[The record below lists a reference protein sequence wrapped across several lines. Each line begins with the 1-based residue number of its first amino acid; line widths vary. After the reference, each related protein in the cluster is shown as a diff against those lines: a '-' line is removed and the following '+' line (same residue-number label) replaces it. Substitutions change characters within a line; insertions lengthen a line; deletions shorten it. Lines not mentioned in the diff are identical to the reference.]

1 MTWKFWKKEKH
12 TEGGVMISDNHN
24 YALPYIESVESVQ
37 KAVKELQDRQVKRGV
52 II

>member
-1 MTWKFWKKEKH
+1 MKWKFWKKNN

-24 YALPYIESVESVQ
+24 YGLPYVETVETVR